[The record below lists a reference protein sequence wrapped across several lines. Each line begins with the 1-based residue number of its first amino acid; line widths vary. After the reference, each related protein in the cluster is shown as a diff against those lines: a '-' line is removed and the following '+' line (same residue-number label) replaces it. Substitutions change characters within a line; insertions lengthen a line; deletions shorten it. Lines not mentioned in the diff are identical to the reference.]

1 MIKNLPNFIS
11 IYRLVTIPFV
21 AWFLLEELHNYA
33 ALFTLL
39 IAVSDF
45 LDGFIARY
53 FKVQSELGSYLD
65 AIADKAF
72 VISIFILIGNLK
84 LLPVFIIIIIISRD
98 IIILG
103 SFAVTFL
110 VGKKIEVKPT
120 KISKLNTFFQFC
132 LVITTMLS
140 NINGYEKY
148 FTALML
154 NEVSNKKLELSK
166 LVDLLCRRPAEIYK
180 MKSRGLIQEG
190 YKASLTVVDL
200 NLTQSL
206 EPKDI
211 MSRCG
216 WSPFTGKKLTGWPVV
231 TVING
236 DVAMYK
242 NKLVK
247 RPNVYPVEF
256 DEY

>member
-21 AWFLLEELHNYA
+21 AWFLLEELYYYA

-39 IAVSDF
+39 IALSDF

-84 LLPVFIIIIIISRD
+84 LLPLFIIIIIISRD

-110 VGKKIEVKPT
+110 VDKKIIYICFFVFRFFK
-120 KISKLNTFFQFC
+120 SKFFFN
-132 LVITTMLS
+132 S
-140 NINGYEKY
+140 Y
-148 FTALML
+148 FIYLF
-154 NEVSNKKLELSK
+154 V
-166 LVDLLCRRPAEIYK
+166 IYK
-180 MKSRGLIQEG
+180 R
-190 YKASLTVVDL
+190 
-200 NLTQSL
+200 
-206 EPKDI
+206 
-211 MSRCG
+211 
-216 WSPFTGKKLTGWPVV
+216 F
-231 TVING
+231 
-236 DVAMYK
+236 
-242 NKLVK
+242 
-247 RPNVYPVEF
+247 
-256 DEY
+256 

>member
-21 AWFLLEELHNYA
+21 AWFLLEELYTYA

-39 IAVSDF
+39 IALSDF

-154 NEVSNKKLELSK
+154 NEIFIIIVLICTLLS
-166 LVDLLCRRPAEIYK
+166 
-180 MKSRGLIQEG
+180 LIN
-190 YKASLTVVDL
+190 Y
-200 NLTQSL
+200 
-206 EPKDI
+206 
-211 MSRCG
+211 
-216 WSPFTGKKLTGWPVV
+216 
-231 TVING
+231 IN
-236 DVAMYK
+236 YWFK
-242 NKLVK
+242 NI
-247 RPNVYPVEF
+247 N
-256 DEY
+256 

>member
-21 AWFLLEELHNYA
+21 AWFLLEELYYYA

-39 IAVSDF
+39 IALSDF

-84 LLPVFIIIIIISRD
+84 LLPVFIIIIMISRD

-103 SFAVTFL
+103 SFVVTFL
-110 VGKKIEVKPT
+110 AGKKIEVNPT

-154 NEVSNKKLELSK
+154 NEVLIT
-166 LVDLLCRRPAEIYK
+166 VVLLCTLL
-180 MKSRGLIQEG
+180 SLINYDAQGEVG
-190 YKASLTVVDL
+190 QDGVGAGTLKRQQAFHHH
-200 NLTQSL
+200 
-206 EPKDI
+206 PI
-211 MSRCG
+211 
-216 WSPFTGKKLTGWPVV
+216 
-231 TVING
+231 
-236 DVAMYK
+236 
-242 NKLVK
+242 LVK
-247 RPNVYPVEF
+247 PAMAGSRRDHRVFPRHLIGDKAIKISCKIN
-256 DEY
+256 

>member
-1 MIKNLPNFIS
+1 MGSSAVTI
-11 IYRLVTIPFV
+11 LVSPVSFSFNAAARVVDFPDPVGPETITIPFV
-21 AWFLLEELHNYA
+21 AWFLLEEIYNYA

-72 VISIFILIGNLK
+72 VISIFILIGNLE

-154 NEVSNKKLELSK
+154 NEV
-166 LVDLLCRRPAEIYK
+166 
-180 MKSRGLIQEG
+180 LI
-190 YKASLTVVDL
+190 TVVL
-200 NLTQSL
+200 ICTLLSL
-206 EPKDI
+206 
-211 MSRCG
+211 
-216 WSPFTGKKLTGWPVV
+216 VNY
-231 TVING
+231 IN
-236 DVAMYK
+236 YWFK
-242 NKLVK
+242 NI
-247 RPNVYPVEF
+247 N
-256 DEY
+256 

>member
-21 AWFLLEELHNYA
+21 AWFLLEELYNYA

-72 VISIFILIGNLK
+72 VISIFILIGNLE

-103 SFAVTFL
+103 SFANDPKIIISLEIIIMIMNTGNSSRFPMSI
-110 VGKKIEVKPT
+110 KIEIT
-120 KISKLNTFFQFC
+120 NALSAIASK
-132 LVITTMLS
+132 
-140 NINGYEKY
+140 YEP
-148 FTALML
+148 
-154 NEVSNKKLELSK
+154 S
-166 LVDLLCRRPAEIYK
+166 
-180 MKSRGLIQEG
+180 
-190 YKASLTVVDL
+190 SL
-200 NLTQSL
+200 
-206 EPKDI
+206 
-211 MSRCG
+211 
-216 WSPFTGKKLTGWPVV
+216 
-231 TVING
+231 
-236 DVAMYK
+236 
-242 NKLVK
+242 
-247 RPNVYPVEF
+247 
-256 DEY
+256 

>member
-21 AWFLLEELHNYA
+21 AWFLLEELYIYA

-84 LLPVFIIIIIISRD
+84 LLPLFIIIIIISRD

-110 VGKKIEVKPT
+110 VDKKIEVKPT

-148 FTALML
+148 LTAINLRRSMF
-154 NEVSNKKLELSK
+154 LSK
-166 LVDLLCRRPAEIYK
+166 EVY
-180 MKSRGLIQEG
+180 
-190 YKASLTVVDL
+190 
-200 NLTQSL
+200 
-206 EPKDI
+206 DI
-211 MSRCG
+211 SYYI
-216 WSPFTGKKLTGWPVV
+216 SY
-231 TVING
+231 I
-236 DVAMYK
+236 
-242 NKLVK
+242 
-247 RPNVYPVEF
+247 
-256 DEY
+256 

>member
-21 AWFLLEELHNYA
+21 AWFLLEELYYYA

-39 IAVSDF
+39 IALSDF

-53 FKVQSELGSYLD
+53 FKVQSELGSCLD

-72 VISIFILIGNLK
+72 VISIFILIGNLE

-132 LVITTMLS
+132 LVITIMLS

-154 NEVSNKKLELSK
+154 NEVLITILLICTVLS
-166 LVDLLCRRPAEIYK
+166 LVNY
-180 MKSRGLIQEG
+180 
-190 YKASLTVVDL
+190 
-200 NLTQSL
+200 
-206 EPKDI
+206 
-211 MSRCG
+211 
-216 WSPFTGKKLTGWPVV
+216 
-231 TVING
+231 IN
-236 DVAMYK
+236 YWFK
-242 NKLVK
+242 NI
-247 RPNVYPVEF
+247 N
-256 DEY
+256 